1 MTEKNTASR
10 VRLIKIITLALSLL
24 LLCAIFASC
33 NTQNELEET
42 NSTAEQTEAATEAE
56 TVEDED
62 LVEVFVFNKDMI
74 RGEKVTRKI
83 LDKVK
88 LPRENLPPNT
98 VNTMDEIQDKY
109 LSRDFYKGDYV
120 LVSALVESKS
130 DLSSEHLKKRE
141 ISKSEDD
148 YLVVTDYVKANTGED
163 LYVILQELIDKNPG
177 RTIYFPDGEYVI
189 SHSLLTTSRADQS
202 TSFLFSSDAVLKAA
216 DLWEREDS
224 YNSLI
229 SLGAYE
235 KVNNINAPGSNF
247 YVIGGKFDG
256 NGVADGIAIDA
267 GRETLV
273 KDVLI
278 VNTRYGI
285 HIKSGTN
292 SNSSDTDIDDV
303 TIIGNGN
310 YNSIGIIF
318 SGDDNTVTNARISNV
333 ATGVVASNT
342 CFLSCITVEN
352 TMKLRGTPGFLLGIN
367 SYISNCV
374 SVDYD
379 IGFQLEG
386 SNCFIKQCSVIWPSN
401 EGEEHVAFK
410 TDKLRA
416 SIIGCRAEFVDNK
429 AKNIFLVS
437 NMEGWGMVQ
446 SPYYD
451 RSLVDVES
459 DFTNFYLFKGE
470 RVPIE
475 DEIEDEKNKT

>member
-1 MTEKNTASR
+1 MAEKSTVSR
-10 VRLIKIITLALSLL
+10 ALKLFNIIISLAVL
-24 LLCAIFASC
+24 LLCMLFIVSC
-33 NTQNELEET
+33 NVSEV
-42 NSTAEQTEAATEAE
+42 TADATVEQTEEATDDIEPI
-56 TVEDED
+56 EDED
-62 LVEVFVFNKDMI
+62 LVEVFVFNKNMR
-74 RGEKVTRKI
+74 RGEKVTRNL
-83 LDKVK
+83 LDKIK

-98 VNTMDEIQDKY
+98 VNKMDEIQDKY

-130 DLSSEHLKKRE
+130 ELSSDHLKKRE
-141 ISKSEDD
+141 ITLCEDD
-148 YLVVTDYVKANTGED
+148 YLVVTDYIKANTGED
-163 LYVILQELIDKNPG
+163 LYVLLQDLIDKNPG

-189 SHSLLTTSRADQS
+189 SHSLLTTSRANQS
-202 TSFLFSSDAVLKAA
+202 TSFLFSSEAVLKAA
-216 DLWEREDS
+216 DFWEREDS
-224 YNSLI
+224 YNALI
-229 SLGAYE
+229 CLGAYE
-235 KVNNINAPGSNF
+235 KVNSINVPGSNF
-247 YVIGGKFDG
+247 YVMGGKFDG
-256 NGVADGIAIDA
+256 NGIADGISVDA
-267 GRETLV
+267 GRETLI

-285 HIKSGTN
+285 QVKSGTN

-303 TIIGNGN
+303 TVIGNGN

-352 TMKLRGTPGFLLGIN
+352 TMKTRGTAGFLVGAAA
-367 SYISNCV
+367 YVSNCV

-401 EGEEHVAFK
+401 EGEEHIAFK

-416 SIIGCRAEFVDNK
+416 AIIGCRAEFVDNK
-429 AKNIFLVS
+429 IRNIFLTS

-446 SPYYD
+446 TPYYD

-459 DFTNFYLFKGE
+459 DFTNFYLFTGE
-470 RVPIE
+470 KSQ
-475 DEIEDEKNKT
+475 DDAEIEKDFDK